1 MDVFR
6 RRSEMCDAGEFEEGS
21 EGYRCQAGTKAINKD
36 QVLCVFLASD
46 ADGGVVQPLRSLC
59 EEKSI
64 DMGIAHTMGE
74 LGKTCSIE
82 VGAAAVAVLK

>member
-1 MDVFR
+1 
-6 RRSEMCDAGEFEEGS
+6 MCDAGEFEEGS
-21 EGYRCQAGTKAINKD
+21 EGYRCQAGNQGHQQGSGVMRIPG
-36 QVLCVFLASD
+36 LR
-46 ADGGVVQPLRSLC
+46 ADGRVVQPLRSLC

-64 DMGIAHTMGE
+64 DMEIAHTMGE